1 MTDNGLTLTELLAER
16 AIALPDK
23 EVVSVIDVNADIDLN
38 INAASPIDLAAAAN
52 LNVAAPIQAA
62 AGANVLAYGSDSTA
76 TATHA
81 DTGVVLTQYLGADAN
96 ATSTQDSNI
105 DQTDNTT
112 TGGTTGDTGGTGG
125 TTGDTGTG
133 GTGGTTGDTGTG
145 GTTTGSVGTGGLM
158 SGSLLNVNVN
168 VHLDTDLAAPIG
180 GAAAVNGN
188 VAAPISAAVGANIG
202 AINSTATALSVQD
215 AVVDQQLEGSANATQ
230 NQVSTISQGTDTTTT
245 GVTGGTTTTAGIAG
259 PTTSSLGSATG
270 GAGAAGSA
278 GSASSTGTTS
288 R

>member
-1 MTDNGLTLTELLAER
+1 MTANGLTLTELLAER

-105 DQTDNTT
+105 DQTDNTI
-112 TGGTTGDTGGTGG
+112 TGDTGGSTGGG
-125 TTGDTGTG
+125 TTGGT

-202 AINSTATALSVQD
+202 TINSTATALSVQD
-215 AVVDQQLEGSANATQ
+215 AVVDQQLVGSANATQ
-230 NQVSTISQGTDTTTT
+230 NQVSTISQGTDTTTA
-245 GVTGGTTTTAGIAG
+245 GVTGSTTTAAGITS
-259 PTTSSLGSATG
+259 PTNGD
-270 GAGAAGSA
+270 AGAAGA
-278 GSASSTGTTS
+278 ASTSTSTTS